1 MKPRRCAPVK
11 VVYPAG
17 FPGALSLHL
26 GHNSRMDFT
35 KRLRPGVQRG
45 EITCSIRIWQSPR
58 VKAGNRYG
66 STGVGQIEVDSIEPI
81 ELSDI
86 TPELARESG
95 FNGVVDLLKIAKHGS
110 GTNVYLVRFHYVRPP
125 GSKAAKGKG
134 AKSAARKTPSG
145 EKQRKRIAKIV
156 ESFPEGEAKPTGRH
170 MSLEVR
176 KKRFGWFMVDHH
188 GDGRVDLNCKASA
201 EMHDVLRQL
210 MPEHFHVPK
219 YVGNKGWVGLWLDLP
234 KLDWAAVELALREAY
249 ARVAPKTLLAQLE

>member
-1 MKPRRCAPVK
+1 
-11 VVYPAG
+11 
-17 FPGALSLHL
+17 
-26 GHNSRMDFT
+26 MDFT

-45 EITCSIRIWQSPR
+45 EITCSIRIWQSAR
-58 VKAGNRYG
+58 VKAGNRYA

-110 GTNVYLVRFHYVRPP
+110 GTNVYLVRFHFVPPP

-134 AKSAARKTPSG
+134 AKAPARKAPSG

-156 ESFPEGEAKPTGRH
+156 EGFPEGEAKPTGRH

-176 KKRFGWFMVDHH
+176 KKRFGWFTIDHH

-219 YVGNKGWVGLWLDLP
+219 YVGSKGWVGIWLDVP
-234 KLDWAAVELALREAY
+234 EIDWAFVGLVLRDAY
-249 ARVAPKTLLAQLE
+249 AMVAPKKLAAQVQRVIQAL